1 MVNVEL
7 TDVDWD
13 EGAVFT
19 VVLLVDRVRVLALDD
34 VASVDGVAS
43 ISTGK
48 GRHSAIAEFDFS
60 RTTD

>member
-1 MVNVEL
+1 M

-13 EGAVFT
+13 EPTVFT
-19 VVLLVDRVRVLALDD
+19 VVLLVDRVRVLRLDD
-34 VASVDGVAS
+34 VASIDGVAS
-43 ISTGK
+43 ISTSR